1 MEENTQTLS
10 SIIARSRTFLMGLA
24 MIVIMLFHNSFG
36 VLGYFALPFSV
47 YGHWGGGRF
56 YLPLRFWN
64 IPCSQKEWLEGIEN
78 ILFPKT
84 IEDYAGVNYRGSMY
98 VFSW

>member
-47 YGHWGGGRF
+47 YGHWGVDVFIFLSGFGI
-56 YLPLRFWN
+56 YHALKKNGL
-64 IPCSQKEWLEGIEN
+64 KE
-78 ILFPKT
+78 
-84 IEDYAGVNYRGSMY
+84 NYRM
-98 VFSW
+98 F